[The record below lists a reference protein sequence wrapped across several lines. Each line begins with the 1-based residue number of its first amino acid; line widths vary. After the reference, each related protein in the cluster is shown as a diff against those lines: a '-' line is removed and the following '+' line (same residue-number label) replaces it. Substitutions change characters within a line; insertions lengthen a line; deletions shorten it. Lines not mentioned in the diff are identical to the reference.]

1 MLKNITSI
9 TLVAAFE
16 AALVVAVEVVVVLVA
31 AGAGGGSFLKA
42 ERLC

>member
-16 AALVVAVEVVVVLVA
+16 AALVVAVEVVLVA